1 MRKFKITHQS
11 GEARCG
17 EIRVN
22 GKKLETPFLYPVLAF
37 FCGGNWS
44 SKFGGGI
51 YRQIKENFLMKKEFK
66 KYFQGVMTSIAQLND
81 FPVSREKL
89 NEIYTSKTIH
99 EWFNFDGI
107 LFVDS
112 GGFKLLTNDGINGQ
126 DFKITSPEDVLC
138 YQIKFG
144 ADILVSLDYPISPNL
159 KESEVKKRIRKSI
172 ENAIFLL
179 ENKPRSTLAYIAVHG
194 YSKENLKKYIEKI
207 LSGLEKENVSLKRID
222 GIAIGSLV
230 PLKGN
235 IFKILE
241 IVKGCKEV
249 LKEFSLDSLPLH
261 VFGISSTLL
270 PLLVMLGVD
279 TFDSSTY
286 LYSAVK
292 GIYLTEDL
300 KRINVKKIRRN
311 ICTCQICRNKK
322 YFISMK
328 NSGEK
333 INSVNSSL
341 IAMHNLIIFNKE
353 VQKLQELIKNYDEE
367 YMIRFIQKS
376 YQHSPAIRKGIL
388 YLNEKNKFSEGCL

>member
-51 YRQIKENFLMKKEFK
+51 YRQIKENFLMKKEFQ

-89 NEIYTSKTIH
+89 NGIYTSKTIH

-126 DFKITSPEDVLC
+126 DFKITSPEDVLH

-286 LYSAVK
+286 LYSAIK
-292 GIYLTEDL
+292 GIYL
-300 KRINVKKIRRN
+300 RRGLQRMN
-311 ICTCQICRNKK
+311 IKQLRRKTCDCDIC
-322 YFISMK
+322 K
-328 NSGEK
+328 NEGFFKLITKAEK
-333 INSVNSSL
+333 NINSIEGSV
-341 IAMHNLIIFNKE
+341 IAMHNLIVFCDEVKKLKE
-353 VQKLQELIKNYDEE
+353 VIKENHEE
-367 YMIRFIQKS
+367 KIRDYIQS
-376 YQHSPAIRKGIL
+376 RFNHSPLLRKGIWL
-388 YLNEKNKFSEGCL
+388 LNNNLKEKQ

>member
-1 MRKFKITHQS
+1 MRKFKITHQN

-37 FCGGNWS
+37 FCGGDWS
-44 SKFGGGI
+44 SKFGGGV
-51 YRQIKENFLMKKEFK
+51 YRQIKEKFLMKKEFQ

-81 FPVSREKL
+81 FPISKEKL
-89 NEIYTSKTIH
+89 DGIYTSKTIH
-99 EWFNFDGI
+99 KWFNFNGI

-126 DFKITSPEDVLC
+126 DFKITSPQDVLH

-159 KESEVKKRIRKSI
+159 KESEVKKRVRKSI

-179 ENKPRSTLAYIAVHG
+179 ENKPPSTLAYIAVHG

-207 LSGLEKENVSLKRID
+207 LSGLEKENISLKRID

-230 PLKGN
+230 PLRGN

-241 IVKGCKEV
+241 IVRGCKEV
-249 LKEFSLDSLPLH
+249 LREFSLDSLPLH

-270 PLLVMLGVD
+270 PLLIMLGVD

-286 LYSAVK
+286 LYAAVN
-292 GIYLTEDL
+292 GIYLTKDL
-300 KRINVKKIRRN
+300 RRINVKKIRRN
-311 ICTCQICRNKK
+311 ICTCQICRKKK
-322 YFISMK
+322 YFRLMK
-328 NSGEK
+328 NSSEK
-333 INSVNSSL
+333 INSLNGSL
-341 IAMHNLIIFNKE
+341 IAMHNLITFNKE
-353 VQKLQELIKNYDEE
+353 VQKLRELIKSYDEE
-367 YMIRFIQKS
+367 HMIRFIQKS
-376 YQHSPAIRKGIL
+376 YQHSPIIRKGII
-388 YLNEKNKFSEGCL
+388 YLNEKNKFSK